1 MLKGAP
7 RIVVGKHVDILG
19 DNDAADSQ
27 CGSKACD
34 VQDFFMDMRLLE
46 DIAPVLH
53 LALMH
58 DSKERA
64 ENMVRLPQFDPA
76 EFDLF
81 VRMATMDQMATADQ
95 ETKFYS
101 LLTIDVML
109 KILPIAA
116 YLRSQRILKT
126 MIKMQQASPNL
137 SGVVSMEQLD
147 VEVTWSK
154 YALDKL
160 AKQIVTKAG
169 VTQYNWGN
177 GKLLFSK
184 GDPIKKQWSSN
195 SSLNG
200 FISGGWSNYK
210 EHPITVKP

>member
-1 MLKGAP
+1 
-7 RIVVGKHVDILG
+7 
-19 DNDAADSQ
+19 
-27 CGSKACD
+27 
-34 VQDFFMDMRLLE
+34 
-46 DIAPVLH
+46 
-53 LALMH
+53 
-58 DSKERA
+58 
-64 ENMVRLPQFDPA
+64 
-76 EFDLF
+76 
-81 VRMATMDQMATADQ
+81 
-95 ETKFYS
+95 
-101 LLTIDVML
+101 ML

-116 YLRSQRILKT
+116 YLRSQRILET

-137 SGVVSMEQLD
+137 SVLVSMEQLD

-177 GKLLFSK
+177 GKPLFSKK

-200 FISGGWSNYK
+200 FVSSGWSNYK
-210 EHPITVKP
+210 EHPITVKS